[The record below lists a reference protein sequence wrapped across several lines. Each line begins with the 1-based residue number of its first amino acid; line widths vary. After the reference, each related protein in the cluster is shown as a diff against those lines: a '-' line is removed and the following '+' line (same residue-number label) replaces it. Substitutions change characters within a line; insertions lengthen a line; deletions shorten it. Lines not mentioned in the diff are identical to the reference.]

1 MAEHQLFNALE
12 ANDVTIYTPD
22 NFDLQMFIDHV
33 LDGTDEIRTL
43 CSLDDPNIKLD
54 FTREYNYKTGKEF
67 ISIDAHD
74 GLSGKNLLSQSDR
87 GYTTGHINEVKAFM
101 EENFSGGFFDEDL
114 AASRIDGYE
123 ELADYDFEE
132 YMTVMDEYGEAWVE
146 PEESGMTMPVTI
158 EQIPETPKLDLEGK
172 TLEQQA
178 KVVKAVGDK
187 LVPEILHNYFS
198 AMEYAIK
205 EDAMLRPMMEEMR
218 NPSDFLICHLK
229 A

>member
-74 GLSGKNLLSQSDR
+74 GLSGKNLLWI
-87 GYTTGHINEVKAFM
+87 H
-101 EENFSGGFFDEDL
+101 
-114 AASRIDGYE
+114 
-123 ELADYDFEE
+123 
-132 YMTVMDEYGEAWVE
+132 
-146 PEESGMTMPVTI
+146 
-158 EQIPETPKLDLEGK
+158 
-172 TLEQQA
+172 
-178 KVVKAVGDK
+178 
-187 LVPEILHNYFS
+187 
-198 AMEYAIK
+198 
-205 EDAMLRPMMEEMR
+205 
-218 NPSDFLICHLK
+218 FLICHLK